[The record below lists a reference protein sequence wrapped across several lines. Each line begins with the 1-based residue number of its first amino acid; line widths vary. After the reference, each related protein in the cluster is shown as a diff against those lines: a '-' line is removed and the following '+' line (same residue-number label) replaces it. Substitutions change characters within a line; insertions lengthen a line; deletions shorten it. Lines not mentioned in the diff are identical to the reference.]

1 MKNSRAI
8 PRVQATVPEPHKR
21 TSTTRPRK
29 HGDIKARFPSHPA
42 STSQDSEPRERTKK
56 KRSLTA
62 AKVPPYYI
70 GKPVW
75 RDTPTLFSQF
85 CEIFK
90 HEYA

>member
-21 TSTTRPRK
+21 TSTTRQRK
-29 HGDIKARFPSHPA
+29 HGDIKARFPS
-42 STSQDSEPRERTKK
+42 PRAQVRIPSPEKELK